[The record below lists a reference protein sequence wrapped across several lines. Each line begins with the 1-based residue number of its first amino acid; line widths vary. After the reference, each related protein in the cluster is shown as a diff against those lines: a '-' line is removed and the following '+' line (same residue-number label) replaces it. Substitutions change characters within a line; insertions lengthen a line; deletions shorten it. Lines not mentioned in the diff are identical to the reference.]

1 MLKLLHTADLHL
13 GLESAQ
19 FEPDARRRLARARLD
34 VARTILSVAE
44 QYAVDA
50 VLWAGDIFDTPE
62 PGEDWWQGFANVLTS
77 RHGWNRPVILLP
89 GNHDPITRQSVY
101 HPDHPF
107 RKLLPNWVHVV
118 DSDQF
123 EFALSPDAVVLAAP
137 CRSMAGAEDLALCLP
152 GRTEGDT
159 RIRVGLVHGSTF
171 DLEGYQTSFPI
182 ARDAPTQ
189 RGLDYLAVGDTHGF
203 RVIDEG
209 AVAPIVYPGAP
220 EQTRFGESETGQVAL
235 VMLSR
240 SGARPIVTPL
250 KVGRWTWR
258 EESVNSLESLRR
270 LASEDLST
278 TVLRLRLDM
287 AVSVADERAVDQL
300 TRQLRGDD
308 ANSGRAGAFIL
319 DRSRL
324 RVEFGDV
331 GALMHDT
338 PETLSIVAG
347 RLAAVKAGDEEAQR
361 ALQILYRLVSE
372 ARA

>member
-19 FEPDARRRLARARLD
+19 FDPDARRRLARARLD

-77 RHGWNRPVILLP
+77 RHGWSRPVVLLP
-89 GNHDPITRQSVY
+89 GNHDPIRPQSVY

-107 RKLLPNWVHVV
+107 RKLLPDWVHVV

-123 EFALSPDAVVLAAP
+123 KLTLSHDAVLFAAP
-137 CRSMAGAEDLALCLP
+137 CRSMAGAEDLALSLP
-152 GRTEGDT
+152 SRPEGDM

-171 DLEGYQTSFPI
+171 DMEGYQTSFPI
-182 ARDAPTQ
+182 ARDAPKQ

-203 RVIDEG
+203 RVITEG
-209 AVAPIVYPGAP
+209 GVAPIVYPGAP
-220 EQTRFGESETGQVAL
+220 EQTRFGESGAGQVVL
-235 VMLSR
+235 VTLSR
-240 SGARPIVTPL
+240 SGARPIVTSH

-258 EESVNSLESLRR
+258 DESVTSLESLRR
-270 LASEDLST
+270 LASEDLLT

-287 AVSVADERAVDQL
+287 AVSVADERTVDQL
-300 TRQLRGDD
+300 TRQLKGDD
-308 ANSGRAGAFIL
+308 ANSGRAGAFVL

-324 RVEFGDV
+324 RIEVGDV
-331 GALMHDT
+331 DALMQDV
-338 PETLSIVAG
+338 PETLSIVAD
-347 RLAAVKAGDEEAQR
+347 RLAATAAVDAEAQR
-361 ALQILYRLVSE
+361 ALQILYRVIGE

>member
-62 PGEDWWQGFANVLTS
+62 PSEDWWRGFANVLTS
-77 RHGWNRPVILLP
+77 RHGWSRPVVLLP
-89 GNHDPITRQSVY
+89 GNHDPIKPQSVY
-101 HPDHPF
+101 HPDHSF
-107 RKLLPNWVHVV
+107 RKLLPDWVHVV
-118 DSDQF
+118 DSDHF
-123 EFALSPDAVVLAAP
+123 ELTLSPGAVLFAAP

-152 GRTEGDT
+152 GRAEGDT

-171 DLEGYQTSFPI
+171 DMEGYQTSFPI
-182 ARDAPTQ
+182 ARDAPKQ

-203 RVIDEG
+203 RVIAQG
-209 AVAPIVYPGAP
+209 GVAPIVYPGAP
-220 EQTRFGESETGQVAL
+220 EQTRFGESGTGQVAL
-235 VMLSR
+235 VTLPR
-240 SGARPIVTPL
+240 TGARPTVTPL

-258 EESVNSLESLRR
+258 DESVTSLESLRR
-270 LASEDLST
+270 LASEDLLT

-287 AVSVADERAVDQL
+287 TVSVADENTVDQL
-300 TRQLRGDD
+300 TRQLNGDD
-308 ANSGRAGAFIL
+308 ANPGRAGAFVL

-324 RVEFGDV
+324 RIEIGNVE
-331 GALMHDT
+331 ALMYDA

-347 RLAAVKAGDEEAQR
+347 KLATAAGVDDEAQR
-361 ALQILYRLVSE
+361 ALQLLYRLVSE